1 MKEPLQAWSPT
12 MGVTFADLDFS
23 EGAVMPKLRGGVG
36 NAVFF
41 LYRLNPETGE
51 REGPCGTGFMV
62 GRRSKVL
69 ANFNHYYGVTNWHNS
84 HEAGASII
92 RINTDTSSRY
102 LDYGPEDWHF
112 VQGSDDLSI
121 IDLTD
126 QTRHGDQVAHYTDAG
141 FVDRAFI
148 KRFEVDAGED
158 VFMMG
163 LFADQHG
170 GDRNTPAARFGNLS
184 LLADERAP
192 IEQPNGSVR
201 PCHLVDMR
209 SRTGFSGSPVSIYRI
224 PGVDLSDIPAGP
236 PKQLPPMLPGFEGV
250 YALPKFV
257 TLLGVHCG
265 QYFDE
270 VKVFKTR
277 PKPHERV
284 GDPIHEG
291 DKLYIQSGMTIVIPA
306 WRITEMLDL
315 EVFEMAR
322 RKREERL
329 GEVARR
335 RPQPESVEVPTTPA
349 TDGNPKH
356 REDFNS
362 LLGAAVKKPERED

>member
-1 MKEPLQAWSPT
+1 VREPLQAWSPT
-12 MGVTFADLDFS
+12 TAVTFADLELS
-23 EGAVMPKLRGGVG
+23 EGDTMPRLKPSIG

-41 LYRLNPETGE
+41 LYRLNPKTGE
-51 REGPCGTGFMV
+51 REGPCGTGFV
-62 GRRSKVL
+62 AGRRSTVL
-69 ANFNHYYGVTNWHNS
+69 ANFNHYYGVTNWHTAY
-84 HEAGASII
+84 EAGASII
-92 RINTDTSSRY
+92 RINTVSGSRF

-112 VQGSDDLSI
+112 VSGGDDLAI

-126 QTRHGDQVAHYTDAG
+126 QTQRGDQVAHYTDSG
-141 FVDRAFI
+141 FVDKAFI
-148 KRFEVDAGED
+148 ERFQVGLGED
-158 VFMMG
+158 VFMTG

-170 GDRNTPAARFGNLS
+170 GERNTPAARFGNLA
-184 LLADERAP
+184 LLADDNAP

-209 SRTGFSGSPVSIYRI
+209 SRSGFSGSPVSLYRL
-224 PGVDLSDIPAGP
+224 PGFDLSDVPNHPAPYTPDG
-236 PKQLPPMLPGFEGV
+236 MLSWDPRL
-250 YALPKFV
+250 LPKFV
-257 TLLGVHCG
+257 ALLGIHCG

-270 VKVFKTR
+270 VRVFKTR

-315 EVFEMAR
+315 EVFDMAR
-322 RKREERL
+322 KKREEHH
-329 GEVARR
+329 GEAARR
-335 RPQPESVEVPTTPA
+335 RPQPESVEVPTTRS
-349 TDGNPKH
+349 TDVNPNH

-362 LLGAAVKKPERED
+362 LVNAAAQKRERED